1 MLWLQYTYYTQ
12 LSTSDT
18 NSFALSSLYNII
30 YHIIRDARAV
40 RSVPVGICVYTSNLY
55 VIFSFILYSWSVYT
69 YSFSS
74 NVSLTSLSTSLS
86 HSLFPLLLIFS
97 LSSPL
102 SLYLLSNSMILF
114 LYQRSHRN
122 TGSSTTTSIASGTQF
137 IIII

>member
-40 RSVPVGICVYTSNLY
+40 RSSPVGICVYTSNLY
-55 VIFSFILYSWSVYT
+55 VIFPFIPYSWSVYT

-74 NVSLTSLSTSLS
+74 NISLTSLSTSLYLS
-86 HSLFPLLLIFS
+86 PPSFFLS
-97 LSSPL
+97 LSIYYRTRWFCL
-102 SLYLLSNSMILF
+102 STDEATVTPGAQLPFQS
-114 LYQRSHRN
+114 RVGRN
-122 TGSSTTTSIASGTQF
+122 L
-137 IIII
+137 